1 MEVSAKPRTQGEPC
15 APGPARGAA
24 LTARPNLNRSSVRK
38 VDSILSTEAPYKG
51 EGMQGVRRPCP
62 ANSAARSDRA
72 HLPPW
77 ALH

>member
-1 MEVSAKPRTQGEPC
+1 MSAKPRTQGEPC

-51 EGMQGVRRPCP
+51 RGHAGSEEAVPCQFCCQE
-62 ANSAARSDRA
+62 
-72 HLPPW
+72 
-77 ALH
+77 